1 MKLGSI
7 LSTLLTFGVLGGG
20 GWLVY
25 DRYIKV
31 EAPKIEYRTEV
42 VARGRVTSTV
52 TASGTLSPLKTVQV
66 GSQVSGRIVELFA
79 DFNSQ
84 VKKGDVIARIDPS
97 LLESDKAR
105 SRANLKSA
113 RASLTKANADRDN
126 AKLIYERT
134 KQLVKDGVAAQQEVE
149 AAFTTWTSAKAN
161 AEAAGAAVAVANAA
175 IETADTNL
183 LYTTIVS
190 PIDGVVI
197 SRDVSLGQTVAASL
211 SAPTL
216 FTIAE
221 DLRAMEV
228 HTSVAESD
236 IGQLVPEMR
245 VTFTVDAYPTD
256 KFRGTVFQIR
266 NSATTLQ
273 NVVTYDAVVRVE
285 NDELKLRPGMTASVT
300 FIVEDKRDA
309 LLVPNSAL
317 RFTPSDPKIAAL
329 APTRAAGEGR
339 KRRGGDEEETK
350 VETKVLAETKLPET
364 KVALNPDGTVMDGG
378 ERKPGDA
385 SKAGEGKGKA
395 SEAAKGPDA
404 KGMKIDES
412 KLLPPVPGEA
422 EKAGAEEAKEGK
434 RWQRG
439 GGGGGGSRKPSSERT
454 VWILKDGQP
463 APVTITI
470 GISDGSFTEV
480 TGGEL
485 KEGEAIITGS
495 SGGEMAPAK
504 STSSP
509 LNQSGGKGGAKG
521 MGGGGGGG
529 RRGGM

>member
-1 MKLGSI
+1 MKLGSL

-134 KQLVKDGVAAQQEVE
+134 KQLVKDGVAAQQELE

-300 FIVEDKRDA
+300 FIVEDKRDT

-329 APTRAAGEGR
+329 APTRAPGDGR
-339 KRRGGDEEETK
+339 KRRGGDEEDSK
-350 VETKVLAETKLPET
+350 VETKVLAETKMEET
-364 KVALNPDGTVMDGG
+364 KVEEKADGAVMEG
-378 ERKPGDA
+378 KPGDA
-385 SKAGEGKGKA
+385 TMAGKGKGERA
-395 SEAAKGPDA
+395 SKDAPDAKGPDA

-434 RWQRG
+434 RWQR

-485 KEGEAIITGS
+485 KEGEQIIIGS
-495 SGGEMAPAK
+495 SGGETTAPAK
-504 STSSP
+504 SSSSP
-509 LNQSGGKGGAKG
+509 LNQSGGKGGAR
-521 MGGGGGGG
+521 GGGGG